1 MWEQWRQHGGMGL
14 PWASRWLPAANPYQ
28 ETRKKSCPQIF
39 IYTYATVWETEIN
52 NNMQC
57 EIKIRAAS
65 RPHRLDIEV
74 RGHSQHISCQI

>member
-1 MWEQWRQHGGMGL
+1 MGTVASARGHG
-14 PWASRWLPAANPYQ
+14 ASLGFPVATGGKPLSGDP
-28 ETRKKSCPQIF
+28 KKSCPQIF